1 MMDFSQITDE
11 LYIGTTPRRG
21 DYEMLRALGVQ
32 LVINMRFLRGRAP
45 ADGKPGMRYM
55 RLRTADNPLLPIP
68 TEVFMRGTRAAL
80 DVMRGGGNVYI
91 HCSRGRHRSVAMAAA
106 ILIAQ
111 GRSPQEAMDLL
122 KAQRTAAD
130 PDASHIQSR
139 ILEFARRWS
148 EAKPSKAAVNRQ
160 P

>member
-1 MMDFSQITDE
+1 MDFSQITDQ

-21 DYEMLRALGVQ
+21 DYEMLRGLGIQ

-45 ADGKPGMRYM
+45 ADGKPAMLYL

-68 TEVFMRGTRAAL
+68 TEVLMRGTRAAL
-80 DVMRGGGNVYI
+80 EVMRRGGNVYI

-122 KAQRTAAD
+122 KAQRAAAD
-130 PDASHIQSR
+130 PDARHIRSQ
-139 ILEFARRWS
+139 IVEFALRWS
-148 EAKPSKAAVNRQ
+148 ETKPSKAAVNRQ